1 MQMANDCARHAG
13 RHNEVHRAK
22 LDGIMKT
29 LPKNQSGG
37 PDGGR
42 HKCPY
47 CAYERGFEDGLQ
59 RATEIIRDFIL
70 KESRSSVNI

>member
-1 MQMANDCARHAG
+1 MANDCARHAG
-13 RHNEVHRAK
+13 QRNKAHRAK

-37 PDGGR
+37 RDGGR

-47 CAYERGFEDGLQ
+47 CAYERGFEDGLR